1 MSLGRLTEKFDGLSR
16 YLAIAGGWPV
26 IGLAILIGIDVV
38 LRKLFNLS
46 VQGSDEIGGY
56 VMAIACAFGFSYA
69 LAKRAHIRL
78 NILLP
83 KLPIFIQT
91 IVNLIAYLILTAL
104 AYMMAWQMVAIVI
117 DSIQL
122 KAVAPTPL
130 ETPLVI
136 PQSLCAAGL
145 AWFALHLTVYLLS
158 MIGLTVRGEIAEL
171 NKAYGVLTAAKEAE
185 EELKETKIE
194 VR

>member
-1 MSLGRLTEKFDGLSR
+1 MSLGRLTEIFDGLSR
-16 YLAIAGGWPV
+16 YLAIAAGWPLL
-26 IGLAILIGIDVV
+26 GLAILIGIDVI
-38 LRKLFNLS
+38 LRKFFNLS

-78 NILLP
+78 NIMLP
-83 KLPIFIQT
+83 GLPTLFQA
-91 IVNLIAYLILTAL
+91 VLNLIAYLIMTVL
-104 AYMMAWQMVAIVI
+104 AYMMVWQMLAIVI
-117 DSIQL
+117 DSIWL

-136 PQSLCAAGL
+136 PQSLCAAGF
-145 AWFALHLTVYLLS
+145 AWFALHLTIYLLR
-158 MIGLTVRGEIAEL
+158 MIGLAARGEIAEL
-171 NKAYGVLTAAKEAE
+171 NQVFGVLTAAREAE
-185 EELKETKIE
+185 EELKETKIG